1 MKLSFVLVA
10 MVFIEV
16 VVMVFV
22 SHLVLFDVNA
32 LVQRHLEMAW
42 KPKEPDEYEF
52 LCGFVK
58 MKEIML

>member
-16 VVMVFV
+16 VVLVFV

-32 LVQRHLEMAW
+32 LV
-42 KPKEPDEYEF
+42 
-52 LCGFVK
+52 
-58 MKEIML
+58 